1 MNKTM
6 EINATEEEVTENAS
20 AKEIEHFE
28 DAFDNLQDANGAE
41 EQVTENQ
48 NGQSKSNNGYGNGQT
63 HDASTAF
70 KWTPTD

>member
-6 EINATEEEVTENAS
+6 EINATEKEVTENAS
-20 AKEIEHFE
+20 ATEIEHVE
-28 DAFDNLQDANGAE
+28 DAFDNLQDANGAKD
-41 EQVTENQ
+41 QIAENQ
-48 NGQSKSNNGYGNGQT
+48 NDQSKSNNGYGNGQA